1 MNSSIQVSKESKMNM
16 LISKTNQ
23 IPKKL
28 FFELGSDIVKV
39 KRFLQYL
46 DSKSDKMQS
55 FDDDQLI
62 RAVIAKQLRIV
73 NMKVTDIKIL
83 LLVGLK
89 NITRSDLDL
98 SENVIVD
105 KLIQENLEKYDL
117 DILSRIVSQIRTK
130 LPSDLSARLTPDHN
144 INIKNIIVGN
154 LHSKQSE
161 LLERFSNIYEYNLK
175 DVDTPE
181 ELSEFH
187 MELEKHREDTSY
199 HALEE
204 NLNKIPKELEQKIS
218 DFQMELEKYAGQDTS
233 YHAQEERH
241 LKKKHDELEQELI
254 RATDL
259 EHINTAREEK
269 INAHYVEREPI
280 LAEDPEHKKMYHYD
294 EHSKTL
300 KRLPNKD
307 ELHKVS
313 IDQMEKILKSHDISE
328 ADLKKTIKY
337 LQDDKVL
344 DEDVSKFI
352 INNYRDPAL
361 ENVIVEEEEEDVELS
376 LLKDSNK
383 LMKNLFIGLG
393 IFLIVVIVI
402 AFIFKKRRK

>member
-1 MNSSIQVSKESKMNM
+1 
-16 LISKTNQ
+16 
-23 IPKKL
+23 
-28 FFELGSDIVKV
+28 
-39 KRFLQYL
+39 
-46 DSKSDKMQS
+46 
-55 FDDDQLI
+55 
-62 RAVIAKQLRIV
+62 
-73 NMKVTDIKIL
+73 
-83 LLVGLK
+83 
-89 NITRSDLDL
+89 
-98 SENVIVD
+98 
-105 KLIQENLEKYDL
+105 
-117 DILSRIVSQIRTK
+117 
-130 LPSDLSARLTPDHN
+130 
-144 INIKNIIVGN
+144 
-154 LHSKQSE
+154 
-161 LLERFSNIYEYNLK
+161 
-175 DVDTPE
+175 
-181 ELSEFH
+181 
-187 MELEKHREDTSY
+187 
-199 HALEE
+199 
-204 NLNKIPKELEQKIS
+204 
-218 DFQMELEKYAGQDTS
+218 
-233 YHAQEERH
+233 
-241 LKKKHDELEQELI
+241 
-254 RATDL
+254 
-259 EHINTAREEK
+259 
-269 INAHYVEREPI
+269 
-280 LAEDPEHKKMYHYD
+280 MYHYD